1 MEDKD
6 HGVKCGMLLKHMYG
20 TRKAADGWHCEYA
33 GQLVNTLGFEV
44 GDASACVFYHKEK
57 DLRVS
62 VHGDDLTAVGEKR
75 NLDWYRLELE
85 KLYELKE
92 LARLGPGAHDDKEA
106 TVLNRVVRLTP
117 DGLEYE
123 ADPRQQEKLLRDLKL
138 EGEGVKASA

>member
-6 HGVKCGMLLKHMYG
+6 HGVKCGMVLKHMYG
-20 TRKAADGWHCEYA
+20 IRKAADGWHCEYA

-44 GDASACVFYHKEK
+44 GDASACVFHHKEK

-92 LARLGPGAHDDKEA
+92 LARLGPGAQDDKEA
-106 TVLNRVVRLTP
+106 TVLNRVVRWTP

-123 ADPRQQEKLLRDLKL
+123 ADPRQQ
-138 EGEGVKASA
+138 